1 MHAWCK
7 LTVPRASLSLLTQK
21 RQFLSETPP
30 RPCTLVKGKK
40 CLNLTVLDAFPFMP
54 RVGCQAEVSLSL
66 SLGRRASWGRRNRK
80 ENGASARDFGRV
92 EGKGGRRREINFVSL
107 AKLLAEE
114 EEKEEE
120 KGEKEEDAREM
131 KRGKSFLSDGQRN
144 PSYLLLFSPH
154 TLQKLEEEE
163 GGGKST
169 WPTNHPTWNLPPFTS
184 ISFFSRYSSRRKS
197 FQPKK
202 VGRKPTFYPLLS
214 LSIKSA
220 SQCISRGGSTAQKER
235 RRWRKKIKMCRAKI

>member
-1 MHAWCK
+1 MSQSDC
-7 LTVPRASLSLLTQK
+7 
-21 RQFLSETPP
+21 F
-30 RPCTLVKGKK
+30 G
-40 CLNLTVLDAFPFMP
+40 
-54 RVGCQAEVSLSL
+54 RVSVYAPGWLPGGGLSL
-66 SLGRRASWGRRNRK
+66 SGKEGLLGEKKQKRKRCISKRFRKRRR
-80 ENGASARDFGRV
+80 
-92 EGKGGRRREINFVSL
+92 KGGRRREINFVSL
-107 AKLLAEE
+107 AKLLAQEE
-114 EEKEEE
+114 EEE

-220 SQCISRGGSTAQKER
+220 SQCISRGGSTAQRER
-235 RRWRKKIKMCRAKI
+235 RRWRKKIKMYKAKI